1 MVVQTV
7 LEELAL
13 LPEVVTVHRSLQM
26 VVILAQATQEDL
38 AEAESTAPLVAEAVR
53 ELDLVLQVVVVEV
66 HEVLV

>member
-1 MVVQTV
+1 VVVQTV